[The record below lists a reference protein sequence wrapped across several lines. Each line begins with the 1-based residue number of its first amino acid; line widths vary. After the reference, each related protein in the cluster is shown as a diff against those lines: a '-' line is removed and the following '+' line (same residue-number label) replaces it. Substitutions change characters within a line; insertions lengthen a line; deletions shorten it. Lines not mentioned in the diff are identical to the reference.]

1 MSRDVLITPASG
13 LVQFRNSGNTQA
25 QIELSTGNNLS
36 ITSTTGNISVGTPG
50 TNVFIGDGTNSVDM
64 IFEQNGAIRPLS
76 GRTLTLGASGAFISF
91 ASNISSGA
99 NITGNITGGNLST
112 TGAVVVTGTAAAT
125 NTTTGSIRT
134 AGGLGVAGNAY
145 MGGLLSVTGNI
156 TGGNVSGTNIVG
168 TLTTASQPNIT
179 GVGTITSG
187 NWNATAIAV
196 ARGGTGQTTYTNGQ
210 LLIGNTTGNTLTKA
224 TLTAGTGVTITNG
237 AGSISLAIAQAVATT
252 SSVRFGSFGVGTNAS
267 GTTGEIRA
275 TNNITAFFSDRRLK
289 TDIRPLDHALERVR
303 AISGVTFRSSAV
315 AAQYGYLDSSTQV
328 GVIAQEVAEVL
339 PEVVVPAP
347 FDIGQR
353 DDGTEFSLSGQDYK
367 TVRYE
372 KLVPL
377 LIEAIKDL
385 DKSVTNLAQEID
397 HLRKNT
403 DL

>member
-1 MSRDVLITPASG
+1 M
-13 LVQFRNSGNTQA
+13 
-25 QIELSTGNNLS
+25 
-36 ITSTTGNISVGTPG
+36 
-50 TNVFIGDGTNSVDM
+50 
-64 IFEQNGAIRPLS
+64 
-76 GRTLTLGASGAFISF
+76 
-91 ASNISSGA
+91 
-99 NITGNITGGNLST
+99 
-112 TGAVVVTGTAAAT
+112 
-125 NTTTGSIRT
+125 
-134 AGGLGVAGNAY
+134 
-145 MGGLLSVTGNI
+145 
-156 TGGNVSGTNIVG
+156 
-168 TLTTASQPNIT
+168 
-179 GVGTITSG
+179 
-187 NWNATAIAV
+187 
-196 ARGGTGQTTYTNGQ
+196 
-210 LLIGNTTGNTLTKA
+210 
-224 TLTAGTGVTITNG
+224 
-237 AGSISLAIAQAVATT
+237 
-252 SSVRFGSFGVGTNAS
+252 
-267 GTTGEIRA
+267 
-275 TNNITAFFSDRRLK
+275 
-289 TDIRPLDHALERVR
+289 ERVR